1 MTGFIVVAV
10 LIVAGILFLT
20 GRGIAFRCRCTASGS
35 AKVSYLDEIEARRS
49 RAAEKSVV
57 YVPVYEY
64 EVDNMIYHFRIA
76 KESRDPN
83 KFKHGQEY
91 KIKYNPKKPSECTM
105 DGMIARCV
113 LQMEKSNE
121 KEILERIR
129 RGNI

>member
-1 MTGFIVVAV
+1 MGGIVVAV
-10 LIVAGILFLT
+10 LIVAGILFLII
-20 GRGIAFRCRCTASGS
+20 RGIAFKCRCTAIGS
-35 AKVSYLDEIEARRS
+35 AKVSYFDEIEARRS

-57 YVPVYEY
+57 YIPVYEY
-64 EVDNMIYHFRIA
+64 EVDNIIYHIRIA
-76 KESRDPN
+76 QESRDPN

-91 KIKYNPKKPSECTM
+91 KIKYNPKKPSECTLN
-105 DGMIARCV
+105 GQKARCV